1 MVLTY
6 LLAIFFF
13 FTSLLSII
21 EIYFFLMLIISFIFL
36 YCRDKSIRNNGHFVL
51 WNLFLCILPSYFY
64 GKLFCSKHYSFD
76 GQFLFEDNLVLM
88 LIWEICNLQILL
100 NSLLQV
106 FWSLLISMF
115 CDIVFS
121 ILGCL
126 SLTNRTTKMQ
136 ELERKKRS
144 SYFVFWRDCVIF

>member
-36 YCRDKSIRNNGHFVL
+36 YCRYKSIRNNGHFVL
-51 WNLFLCILPSYFY
+51 WNLFLCILPSYIY
-64 GKLFCSKHYSFD
+64 GKLFCSRHYSFD
-76 GQFLFEDNLVLM
+76 GQFLLEHNLVLM

-106 FWSLLISMF
+106 FWSLLIS
-115 CDIVFS
+115 

-136 ELERKKRS
+136 ELGRKKRS